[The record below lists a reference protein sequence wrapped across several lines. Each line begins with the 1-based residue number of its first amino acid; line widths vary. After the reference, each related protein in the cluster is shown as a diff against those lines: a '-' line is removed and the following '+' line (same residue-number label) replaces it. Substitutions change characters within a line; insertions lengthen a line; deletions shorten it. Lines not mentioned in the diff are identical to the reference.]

1 MINLAT
7 LDDAGADADDDADAY
22 ADDGNDIDLCFQ
34 FGNLFL
40 QRFYFVHKDHLN
52 LTVLYL

>member
-7 LDDAGADADDDADAY
+7 LDDADDDADVD

-40 QRFYFVHKDHLN
+40 QRIYFVHKDHLN

>member
-7 LDDAGADADDDADAY
+7 LDDADAGADADD
-22 ADDGNDIDLCFQ
+22 GNNIDLCFQ

-40 QRFYFVHKDHLN
+40 QRIYFVHKDHLN
-52 LTVLYL
+52 ITV